1 MIKRK
6 ILEIVDQSNYPG
18 YEANIFAQQ
27 LDMQNTDSY
36 KLLLKALNELE
47 NTYVLAR
54 DRKNRYFR
62 CENLGYFK

>member
-27 LDMQNTDSY
+27 LDIQNTDSY
-36 KLLLKALNELE
+36 KLILKELN
-47 NTYVLAR
+47 
-54 DRKNRYFR
+54 
-62 CENLGYFK
+62 